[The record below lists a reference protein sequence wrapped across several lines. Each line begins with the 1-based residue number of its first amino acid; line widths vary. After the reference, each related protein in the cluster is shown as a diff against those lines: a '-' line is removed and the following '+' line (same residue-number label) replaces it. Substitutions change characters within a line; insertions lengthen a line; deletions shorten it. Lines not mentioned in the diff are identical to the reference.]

1 MIALHTR
8 IGANYDEPSG
18 EGYFSPQIN
27 SDETHLHSPYWILV
41 ARTISLS
48 DGDNLLEII
57 AIPSDV
63 LDATNEPT
71 TETIHVCLQAH
82 LRIDDGCEVLSMA
95 FYSDDGNSSLS
106 PNLDIDAESMEGRQ
120 SLGLIVRNG
129 MNEELWKFQ
138 YNDIL
143 FEFCDLDI
151 NNKKVC
157 IPTKAKNEG
166 YWPTLSTSTDEEGES
181 NLKSKYTSDHPLVLF
196 VMFLIP
202 SNSLTQGE
210 SLVHEIAAAYLFR
223 ELNWASVDRE
233 EPVACLHLELRIHW
247 RYLIWKRMKS
257 VMTIRMSLLM
267 MSIK

>member
-18 EGYFSPQIN
+18 EGYFSPQIKAG
-27 SDETHLHSPYWILV
+27 EIRLHSPYWILV

-48 DGDNLLEII
+48 DGDNVLEII

-71 TETIHVCLQAH
+71 AGTIHVCLQAH
-82 LRIDDGCEVLSMA
+82 LRIDDDCEVLSMA

-151 NNKKVC
+151 DNKKVC
-157 IPTKAKNEG
+157 IPTKTNEG
-166 YWPTLSTSTDEEGES
+166 YWSTLSTSADEEGES

-202 SNSLTQGE
+202 SNSLTFTGRVIGTRNSS
-210 SLVHEIAAAYLFR
+210 SLSSQRTQLGVCGSRGTGGVLAFGASNSLEIFDM
-223 ELNWASVDRE
+223 EEDEECDDDSDVVVDD
-233 EPVACLHLELRIHW
+233 VD
-247 RYLIWKRMKS
+247 
-257 VMTIRMSLLM
+257 
-267 MSIK
+267 